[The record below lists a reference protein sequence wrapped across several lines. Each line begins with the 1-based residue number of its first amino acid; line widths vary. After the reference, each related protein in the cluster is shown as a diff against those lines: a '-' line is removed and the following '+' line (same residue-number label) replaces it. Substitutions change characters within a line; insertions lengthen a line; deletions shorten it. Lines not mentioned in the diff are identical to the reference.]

1 MRRLSKSNLIA
12 FRQCPKRLWLEIHRP
27 ELRDDSGSEAVFRAG
42 NEVGEVA
49 RRVYDPEGDG
59 SLIEIEELGYDE
71 AFSRSARL
79 LQAGEGPVFEAGLS
93 IDGALAFADVM
104 LPVGSRGDLGWRMLE
119 VKSTTS
125 VKDYHRDDLA
135 IQAHLATRMGVRLDS
150 AGIAHIDNRFVHQLS
165 ARFPE
170 LSPRLVAIAA
180 RIVDLH
186 PIAKAHFYALSQH
199 GSWSLKAVLPA
210 ACPELSYDTL
220 EGVADGGMA
229 VEAYREAI
237 APETTEERRHA
248 IERELL
254 AYCHLD
260 TLALVRLWEVFRGG
274 GSGAT
279 SKLGGG

>member
-1 MRRLSKSNLIA
+1 MRRLSKSKLIA
-12 FRQCPKRLWLEIHRP
+12 FRQCPKRLWLEIHCP
-27 ELRDDSGSEAVFRAG
+27 ELRDDSGSEVVFRVG

-59 SLIEIEELGYDE
+59 SLTDIEELGYDE
-71 AFSRSARL
+71 AFRRSARL
-79 LQAGEGPVFEAGLS
+79 LKAGEGPVF
-93 IDGALAFADVM
+93 
-104 LPVGSRGDLGWRMLE
+104 
-119 VKSTTS
+119 
-125 VKDYHRDDLA
+125 
-135 IQAHLATRMGVRLDS
+135 
-150 AGIAHIDNRFVHQLS
+150 
-165 ARFPE
+165 
-170 LSPRLVAIAA
+170 
-180 RIVDLH
+180 DLH
-186 PIAKAHFYALSQH
+186 PIAKAHFYAPSQH

-237 APETTEERRHA
+237 APETTEKRRHA

-274 GSGAT
+274 SGT
-279 SKLGGG
+279 ISQPGGG